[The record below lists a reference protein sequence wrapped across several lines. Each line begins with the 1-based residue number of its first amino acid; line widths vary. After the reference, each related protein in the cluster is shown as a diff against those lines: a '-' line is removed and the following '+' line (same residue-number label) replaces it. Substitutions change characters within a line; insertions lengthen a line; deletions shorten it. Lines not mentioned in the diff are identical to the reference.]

1 MKKTI
6 FLKWFSFQNYQIRD
20 FNLMWSFAM
29 HLVWCVFIKYIHQI
43 IEDLNALNNICRFMM
58 CYIDWIF
65 HYVMGYKNNE
75 IQYMGMHNFIRV
87 YCFTYNDIQYY
98 QIEAFSFYWY
108 YSKCWIAFFKI
119 FIIEINKIIDNWVTQ
134 YVFKPPSLAVNV
146 SGSLT
151 KQNKYWKACWNGRL
165 CI

>member
-1 MKKTI
+1 
-6 FLKWFSFQNYQIRD
+6 
-20 FNLMWSFAM
+20 M
-29 HLVWCVFIKYIHQI
+29 HLDWCVFIKYIHQI

-87 YCFTYNDIQYY
+87 YCFIYDDIQYY
-98 QIEAFSFYWY
+98 QIKTYSFEVRCN
-108 YSKCWIAFFKI
+108 SMKCCSYNFQISNNTGLHFYKI
-119 FIIEINKIIDNWVTQ
+119 FIIEIYKIIGSWVTQ
-134 YVFKPPSLAVNV
+134 YMFKPPSLAVNV